1 MFSKIDADFYI
12 PGHGDIVTEIEG
24 IAELNL
30 LAILE
35 TEDMILDE
43 LKKPKTME
51 ELLKAV
57 ADRSNITLKTSQ
69 YCLIGSTLRSY
80 LSGLYETGKITYTI
94 EENRMIW
101 KSIY

>member
-1 MFSKIDADFYI
+1 MEYVKKLKSNPIAKVVKLADLKHNSDLTRL
-12 PGHGDIVTEIEG
+12 G
-24 IAELNL
+24 A
-30 LAILE
+30 A
-35 TEDMILDE
+35 DE
-43 LKKPKTME
+43 KALKRVEKYKRAME